1 MLETDL
7 SHMLKGRQSLGFALD
22 IGTQI
27 PTADQVLESL
37 RGVTWL
43 LVKLRKGRTWAEVGK
58 KMSVFDMKV
67 YDVTVLWPE
76 TPLVEA
82 VSGHRAAAT

>member
-7 SHMLKGRQSLGFALD
+7 SHMLKGRQSLGFALE

-43 LVKLRKGRTWAEVGK
+43 LAKLRKGRT
-58 KMSVFDMKV
+58 
-67 YDVTVLWPE
+67 
-76 TPLVEA
+76 
-82 VSGHRAAAT
+82 